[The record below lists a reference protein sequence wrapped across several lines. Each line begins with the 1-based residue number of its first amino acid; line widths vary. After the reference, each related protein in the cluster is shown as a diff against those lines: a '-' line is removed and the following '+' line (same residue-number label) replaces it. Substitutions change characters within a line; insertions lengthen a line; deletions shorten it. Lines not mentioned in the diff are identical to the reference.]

1 MGRELKRK
9 QAKKEGRNI
18 KEIQTKNKD
27 LNTMKPKT
35 LFIILGVLVL
45 FCVILY
51 FITSIFITKD
61 IKLKEE
67 EIKLNN
73 DELDKVKKDNEL
85 KYKNID
91 NMNTYIDSLEK
102 RVKEYE

>member
-1 MGRELKRK
+1 M
-9 QAKKEGRNI
+9 
-18 KEIQTKNKD
+18 KNKVV
-27 LNTMKPKT
+27 
-35 LFIILGVLVL
+35 IGVLIVL
-45 FCVILY
+45 ILLIIGFVIGFSSY
-51 FITSIFITKD
+51 FNKYYNISKTIDND

-67 EIKLNN
+67 EIKLSN

-85 KYKNID
+85 KYKNIE